1 MKKALY
7 ITAMVMLVLIL
18 ASCNSLKVRMGES
31 SDFHLLPLS
40 SVDSPLDSYQL
51 VTGSFPG
58 YEDIAVEAWL
68 VWDDHGL
75 ELMLFAPTGQTM
87 GKVFYDG
94 KDLKFEST
102 FMPEYRII
110 GLYMVADMQLCFASS
125 DALSQELSADGMI
138 LVEGF
143 DDGAL
148 ARRSVFESG
157 VQLYEITYSGNV
169 ISVSNLLRGYAYTI
183 EIL

>member
-1 MKKALY
+1 MRKTSVVMAAVLLTVAL
-7 ITAMVMLVLIL
+7 V
-18 ASCNSLKVRMGES
+18 SCNSLKVRMGES
-31 SDFHLLPLS
+31 SDFNLLPLS

-68 VWDDHGL
+68 VWDEQRL
-75 ELMLFAPTGQTM
+75 ELVLLAPTGQTM

-125 DALSQELSADGMI
+125 DALSQELAADGMI

-143 DDGAL
+143 DGGVL
-148 ARRSVFESG
+148 SRRSVFESG